1 MKIVDGVELHL
12 IKNEKFKM
20 NHITFRFSGDFNQK
34 KVARR
39 VLVAQILAT
48 ANAEYPTAQ
57 CFRERLASLYGATL
71 STKVSTKGLVHIIDI
86 ELSFMKNRYTMAKE
100 NLLEEVIEF
109 LYQVLFSPLVTVEQ
123 YQSKLFELEQAN
135 LINYLKA
142 DKDDS
147 FYSSELGLKKLF
159 FTNPASQTSK
169 YGTAELAVVENS
181 YTAFQE
187 FQKML
192 REDRLDIFLLGEFD
206 DYRMLQLF
214 NRFPFEDRQK
224 DLVFDY
230 QQEFSNIVQEKL
242 EVREVNQSVLQLGYS
257 FPTRYGDKDYFTL
270 LVFNGLFGGF
280 AHSRLFTEIREKE
293 GLAYTIGSHFD
304 IFTGLLNVYAG
315 IDKKNRNR
323 AMQLINR
330 QFSTIRTGRF
340 SEALLKQTK
349 KMLQVNLKL
358 AGDSPKVLIERSYN
372 GQYLK
377 NHYSVDDMIDN
388 IDKVNKADV
397 MQLTKNIK
405 LQALYFLEGK

>member
-34 KVARR
+34 TVARR

-57 CFRERLASLYGATL
+57 RFRERLASLYGATL

-358 AGDSPKVLIERSYN
+358 VGDSPKVLIERSYN

>member
-34 KVARR
+34 TVARR

-57 CFRERLASLYGATL
+57 RFRERLASLYGATL

-405 LQALYFLEGK
+405 LQALFFLEGK

>member
-34 KVARR
+34 TVARR

-405 LQALYFLEGK
+405 LQALFFLEGK

>member
-34 KVARR
+34 TVARR

-57 CFRERLASLYGATL
+57 RFRERLASLYGATL

-280 AHSRLFTEIREKE
+280 AHSCLFTEIREKE

-340 SEALLKQTK
+340 SETLLKQTK

>member
-34 KVARR
+34 TVARR

-86 ELSFMKNRYTMAKE
+86 ELSFMKNQYTMAKE

>member
-1 MKIVDGVELHL
+1 
-12 IKNEKFKM
+12 
-20 NHITFRFSGDFNQK
+20 
-34 KVARR
+34 
-39 VLVAQILAT
+39 
-48 ANAEYPTAQ
+48 
-57 CFRERLASLYGATL
+57 
-71 STKVSTKGLVHIIDI
+71 
-86 ELSFMKNRYTMAKE
+86 
-100 NLLEEVIEF
+100 
-109 LYQVLFSPLVTVEQ
+109 
-123 YQSKLFELEQAN
+123 
-135 LINYLKA
+135 
-142 DKDDS
+142 
-147 FYSSELGLKKLF
+147 
-159 FTNPASQTSK
+159 
-169 YGTAELAVVENS
+169 
-181 YTAFQE
+181 
-187 FQKML
+187 
-192 REDRLDIFLLGEFD
+192 
-206 DYRMLQLF
+206 
-214 NRFPFEDRQK
+214 
-224 DLVFDY
+224 
-230 QQEFSNIVQEKL
+230 
-242 EVREVNQSVLQLGYS
+242 
-257 FPTRYGDKDYFTL
+257 
-270 LVFNGLFGGF
+270 LFGGF

>member
-34 KVARR
+34 TVARR

-57 CFRERLASLYGATL
+57 RFRERLASLYGATL

-405 LQALYFLEGK
+405 LQALYFLDGK

>member
-34 KVARR
+34 TVARR

-57 CFRERLASLYGATL
+57 RFRERLASLYGATL

-280 AHSRLFTEIREKE
+280 AHSCLFTEIREKE

-315 IDKKNRNR
+315 IDRR
-323 AMQLINR
+323 IA
-330 QFSTIRTGRF
+330 
-340 SEALLKQTK
+340 
-349 KMLQVNLKL
+349 
-358 AGDSPKVLIERSYN
+358 IERCN
-372 GQYLK
+372 
-377 NHYSVDDMIDN
+377 
-388 IDKVNKADV
+388 
-397 MQLTKNIK
+397 
-405 LQALYFLEGK
+405 

>member
-34 KVARR
+34 TVARR

-48 ANAEYPTAQ
+48 VNAEYPTAQ
-57 CFRERLASLYGATL
+57 RFRERLASLYGATL

>member
-34 KVARR
+34 TVARR

-57 CFRERLASLYGATL
+57 RFRERLASLYGATL

-405 LQALYFLEGK
+405 LQALYFLEGE

>member
-34 KVARR
+34 TVARR

-57 CFRERLASLYGATL
+57 RFRERLASLYGATL

-358 AGDSPKVLIERSYN
+358 VGDSPKVLIERSYN

-377 NHYSVDDMIDN
+377 NHYSVDDMVDN

>member
-34 KVARR
+34 TVARR

-57 CFRERLASLYGATL
+57 RFRERLASLYGATL

-377 NHYSVDDMIDN
+377 NHYSVDDMVDN

>member
-34 KVARR
+34 TVARR

-147 FYSSELGLKKLF
+147 FYSSELCLKKLF

>member
-34 KVARR
+34 TVARR

-57 CFRERLASLYGATL
+57 RFRERLASLYGATL

-100 NLLEEVIEF
+100 NLLEEVIGF

-377 NHYSVDDMIDN
+377 NHYSVDDMVDN

-397 MQLTKNIK
+397 MQLAKNIK

>member
-34 KVARR
+34 TVARR

-405 LQALYFLEGK
+405 LQALYVLEGQ

>member
-34 KVARR
+34 TVARR

-57 CFRERLASLYGATL
+57 RFRERLASLYGATL

-159 FTNPASQTSK
+159 FTNLASQTSK

-257 FPTRYGDKDYFTL
+257 FPTRYSDKDYFTL

>member
-34 KVARR
+34 TVARR

-57 CFRERLASLYGATL
+57 RFRERLASLYGATL

-280 AHSRLFTEIREKE
+280 AHSCLFTEIREKE

-304 IFTGLLNVYAG
+304 IFTDLLNVYAG

>member
-34 KVARR
+34 TVARR

-57 CFRERLASLYGATL
+57 RFRERLASLYGATL

-100 NLLEEVIEF
+100 NLLEEVIGF

-280 AHSRLFTEIREKE
+280 AHSCLFTEIREKE

>member
-34 KVARR
+34 TVARR

-57 CFRERLASLYGATL
+57 RFRERLASLYGATL

-280 AHSRLFTEIREKE
+280 AHSCLFTEIREKE
-293 GLAYTIGSHFD
+293 GLAY
-304 IFTGLLNVYAG
+304 TGLLNVYAG

>member
-34 KVARR
+34 TVARR

-57 CFRERLASLYGATL
+57 RFRERLASLYGATL

-86 ELSFMKNRYTMAKE
+86 ELSFMKNRFTMAKE

>member
-34 KVARR
+34 TVARR

-57 CFRERLASLYGATL
+57 RFRERLANLYGATL

-377 NHYSVDDMIDN
+377 NHYSVDDMVDN

>member
-34 KVARR
+34 TVARR

-57 CFRERLASLYGATL
+57 RFRERLASLYGATL

-109 LYQVLFSPLVTVEQ
+109 LYQVLFPPLVTVEQ

-358 AGDSPKVLIERSYN
+358 VGDSPKVLIERSYN

>member
-34 KVARR
+34 TVARR

-57 CFRERLASLYGATL
+57 RFRERLASLYGATL

-280 AHSRLFTEIREKE
+280 AHSCLFTEIREKE

-330 QFSTIRTGRF
+330 QFSTIRTGLF

>member
-34 KVARR
+34 TVARR

-57 CFRERLASLYGATL
+57 RFRERLASLYGATL

-123 YQSKLFELEQAN
+123 YQSKLFELEKAN

-257 FPTRYGDKDYFTL
+257 FPTRYSDKDYFTL

>member
-34 KVARR
+34 TVARR

-57 CFRERLASLYGATL
+57 RFRERLASLYGATL

-280 AHSRLFTEIREKE
+280 AHSCLFTEIREKE

-323 AMQLINR
+323 ATQLINR

>member
-34 KVARR
+34 TVARR

-57 CFRERLASLYGATL
+57 RFRERLASLYGATL

-293 GLAYTIGSHFD
+293 GLVYTIGSHFD

>member
-34 KVARR
+34 TVARR

-57 CFRERLASLYGATL
+57 RFRERLASLYGATL

-230 QQEFSNIVQEKL
+230 QQEFSNIVQEKI

-257 FPTRYGDKDYFTL
+257 FPTRYGDKDHFTL

-330 QFSTIRTGRF
+330 QFSTIGTGRF

-377 NHYSVDDMIDN
+377 NHYSVDDIIDN

>member
-1 MKIVDGVELHL
+1 MKIVDGVELQL

-34 KVARR
+34 TVARR